1 MTPDARLDYPATRRN
16 RAPILSVLQRVLPS
30 EGGLLVE
37 IASGSGQ
44 HGAAMVGE
52 LPGWRWQPTDLD
64 PDGLASIEAWR
75 VHTAN
80 PNLVPALRLEV
91 CAQPWPVSTANA
103 VLCCNMIH
111 ISPWACTLGLFAG
124 AASIVDPGGH
134 VITYGPYAIDGV
146 HTSQSNVAFD
156 RRLRFQDPQ
165 WGVRNLED
173 VVDAAVGFEL
183 LELVAMPANNFM
195 LVFRR
200 A

>member
-1 MTPDARLDYPATRRN
+1 MERF
-16 RAPILSVLQRVLPS
+16 
-30 EGGLLVE
+30 
-37 IASGSGQ
+37 
-44 HGAAMVGE
+44 
-52 LPGWRWQPTDLD
+52 
-64 PDGLASIEAWR
+64 
-75 VHTAN
+75 
-80 PNLVPALRLEV
+80 LVP
-91 CAQPWPVSTANA
+91 
-103 VLCCNMIH
+103 
-111 ISPWACTLGLFAG
+111 G